1 MGVARD
7 VWNTVCQLS
16 KQSLV
21 NILCDT
27 CRIPNGDLDLL
38 MLSQFPQGKTT
49 FNNVQ
54 VVRSGNGALTCTS
67 LSGAEFQRPVCTY
80 FKTWTYGL
88 QLHKKKC
95 PVQSINQQAIVGL
108 APNES
113 SLMQLLRKTDSMTD
127 WHNTDTLPD
136 LLEMTNE
143 LGYYLL
149 EINTSL
155 LDKILKNLQVHDN
168 VKWRQF
174 SITSM
179 YHNILRDSHKLNS
192 KCIVKELEIITDAM
206 KVETGRS
213 STQNVS

>member
-7 VWNTVCQLS
+7 VWNTVCWLS

-27 CRIPNGDLDLL
+27 CRISSGDLDLL

-49 FNNVQ
+49 FNNMQ
-54 VVRSGNGALTCTS
+54 VVHSGNGALTCTS
-67 LSGAEFQRPVCTY
+67 LGGAEFQRPVCAY

-88 QLHKKKC
+88 QLHKKKH
-95 PVQSINQQAIVGL
+95 PVQSINQKVIVGL
-108 APNES
+108 ASNEN
-113 SLMQLLRKTDSMTD
+113 SLMQLLRKMDSTTD

-136 LLEMTNE
+136 LLEMTDE
-143 LGYYLL
+143 LCYYLL

-168 VKWRQF
+168 VKLRQF
-174 SITSM
+174 SISSM
-179 YHNILRDSHKLNS
+179 YHNIL
-192 KCIVKELEIITDAM
+192 
-206 KVETGRS
+206 
-213 STQNVS
+213 